1 MDQDG
6 CGVPA
11 LHVVGHSRD
20 DPRSPRA
27 FIARLDFI
35 PRLPYIGQDI
45 RHSEVPVKRIRY
57 GVILLGIVVAS
68 GCAGRRA
75 DVVIDPA
82 GVDMGRYQQDLAQ
95 CQEIARQVRHKAVG
109 GAVGGAVVG
118 GAVGGIVGNGET
130 AGKGAGAGAVVGA
143 ARGARATRE
152 EKQLV
157 IKNCLRNRGYKVLN

>member
-1 MDQDG
+1 
-6 CGVPA
+6 
-11 LHVVGHSRD
+11 
-20 DPRSPRA
+20 
-27 FIARLDFI
+27 
-35 PRLPYIGQDI
+35 
-45 RHSEVPVKRIRY
+45 VKRIWY
-57 GVILLGIVVAS
+57 GVILVSVIGAA

-95 CQEIARQVRHKAVG
+95 CQEIAKQVRHKAVG

-130 AGKGAGAGAVVGA
+130 AEKGAGAGAVVGM
-143 ARGARATRE
+143 ARGAAATRR

-157 IKNCLRNRGYKVLN
+157 IKNCLRERGYKVLN